1 MGFQFTRKMDMAPF
15 KDEVEL
21 GPSGESEAEQSLLY
35 PARWYKP
42 RFPRSVKSLLIIQ
55 WVIIAL
61 LSIPGVVS
69 WLGLLKTAP
78 SGDTPVQHLI
88 RHRNVVY
95 VAGFGSELSEYQGPP
110 SPENNAAWSDLYNF
124 GISRIPKSDA
134 AHLVNKTVPIADDPG
149 QYAISLD
156 VFHQLHCLNMVRKRV
171 WSTEVYLP
179 EDELMGIEHI
189 DHCIDTI
196 RQSLMCAVDVTPL
209 PFVWVERDQRVKE
222 VAAVIH
228 TCRDFDAIKDWAQEH
243 HIKTFDRTKH
253 VHDDLLD

>member
-1 MGFQFTRKMDMAPF
+1 
-15 KDEVEL
+15 
-21 GPSGESEAEQSLLY
+21 
-35 PARWYKP
+35 
-42 RFPRSVKSLLIIQ
+42 
-55 WVIIAL
+55 
-61 LSIPGVVS
+61 
-69 WLGLLKTAP
+69 
-78 SGDTPVQHLI
+78 
-88 RHRNVVY
+88 
-95 VAGFGSELSEYQGPP
+95 
-110 SPENNAAWSDLYNF
+110 
-124 GISRIPKSDA
+124 
-134 AHLVNKTVPIADDPG
+134 
-149 QYAISLD
+149 
-156 VFHQLHCLNMVRKRV
+156 MVRKRV

-243 HIKTFDRTKH
+243 HIKKFDRTKH